1 MDWIYTKDENP
12 RAWESGDWDGKRSDE
27 VLAEDKNGKKYI
39 AVVYSGILDSVRFDE
54 WYDNN
59 DYLIE
64 NIVRWML
71 IPE

>member
-1 MDWIYTKDENP
+1 MDWKYTKDIIP
-12 RAWESGDWDGKRSDE
+12 LGWELGDWDGCRSDE
-27 VLAEDKNGKKYI
+27 VLAEDKNGKRYI

-59 DYLIE
+59 DYSIE
-64 NIVRWML
+64 NIVRWMP